1 MTGEENPPMAER
13 ESVAGNP
20 LLHSIDD
27 ACRRLSMGR
36 SWLYAEIAAGNVKVA
51 KLGRRTLIPESE
63 LRRIARQAVLTGW
76 PQPRTP
82 PKTGIA
88 SGGGRGW
95 QDVSFLVGAG

>member
-51 KLGRRTLIPESE
+51 KLGRRTLIPERE
-63 LRRIARQAVLTGW
+63 RRRTARQAVPTGG
-76 PQPRTP
+76 PIPEKRRVG
-82 PKTGIA
+82 KGV
-88 SGGGRGW
+88 
-95 QDVSFLVGAG
+95 VSACMFRWAPVA